1 MYVDRGWSSTG
12 STAYSVKRRE
22 PRYVSSMPVAMQ
34 RYFRFEPFFS
44 RGLSLDISI
53 AGMSALLCGAPQIG
67 EIVLI
72 ELMLPDNPI
81 EMLATVRH
89 STDAKSGFEFY
100 LSSPAAT
107 RGIQGWIQELRKHEA
122 DLFPHRY
129 SSLF

>member
-1 MYVDRGWSSTG
+1 M
-12 STAYSVKRRE
+12 KRRE
-22 PRYVSSMPVAMQ
+22 ARYVSSLPVAMQ
-34 RYFRFEPFFS
+34 RYFLFGPFFS

-53 AGMSALLCGAPQIG
+53 AGMPALLCGAPQIG

-89 STDAKSGFEFY
+89 STASKPGFEFY

-107 RGIQGWIQELRKHEA
+107 RGIRGWIQELQKDEA
-122 DLFPHRY
+122 DLFPRRY
-129 SSLF
+129 SSVF